1 MINTH
6 AQFLTVQIFDECKNT
21 QYVMTHKLRA
31 KLNPSRNG
39 SQDQLD
45 AECDTAPFV
54 AVTELLT
61 DEIDDMSEAL
71 DKSVAKL

>member
-1 MINTH
+1 
-6 AQFLTVQIFDECKNT
+6 
-21 QYVMTHKLRA
+21 MTHKLRA